1 MQLQAVG
8 EGGHHAGAE
17 RDSTTSWALAKRD
30 RMRRYS
36 TWQMELVVL
45 LGILALL
52 ILGPRRGGRMPGPF
66 AMILGGL
73 LLVWLLI
80 AFGLGSLW
88 NALTR

>member
-1 MQLQAVG
+1 
-8 EGGHHAGAE
+8 
-17 RDSTTSWALAKRD
+17 
-30 RMRRYS
+30 MRRYS
-36 TWQMELVVL
+36 TCRMELLVL
-45 LGILALL
+45 FGILALL
-52 ILGPRRGGRMPGPF
+52 IFGPRRGGRMPGPF